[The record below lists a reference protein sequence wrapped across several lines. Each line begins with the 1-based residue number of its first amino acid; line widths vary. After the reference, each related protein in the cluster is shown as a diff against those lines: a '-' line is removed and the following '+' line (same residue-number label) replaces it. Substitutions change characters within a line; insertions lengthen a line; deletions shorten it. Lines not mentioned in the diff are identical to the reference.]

1 MRTLG
6 SRPTHPGGRM
16 CYIQPGY
23 CAGGGLQM
31 MLTGGPS
38 RTEGHSSLAILPTG
52 KEAFKASG
60 KSGVYRGCDAVRLT
74 V

>member
-1 MRTLG
+1 
-6 SRPTHPGGRM
+6 M

>member
-1 MRTLG
+1 
-6 SRPTHPGGRM
+6 M

-38 RTEGHSSLAILPTG
+38 RTVGHSSLAILPTG